1 MIVLILAAVFI
12 AIIILILKN
21 NNDGYDDYD
30 DIFSPQKATGRRGEA
45 IASGMIKSILDNGDV
60 IITGLHLIHDGQK
73 TEFDNIIINKNGL
86 FIIEVKNYSG
96 RLEGSEGTRE
106 WTKYHVSD
114 GGNTYEKIIKNPIK
128 QVKRQIYIL
137 KSYLSAL
144 GITTWINGYVFLLN
158 GNDCSASSE
167 YLLYDIDDIERKI
180 HTTGKNKL
188 TPDTIDSIKQALDL

>member
-30 DIFSPQKATGRRGEA
+30 DIFSPQKAAGRRGEA

-96 RLEGSEGTRE
+96 RLEGSEGARE

>member
-1 MIVLILAAVFI
+1 M
-12 AIIILILKN
+12 
-21 NNDGYDDYD
+21 
-30 DIFSPQKATGRRGEA
+30 
-45 IASGMIKSILDNGDV
+45 
-60 IITGLHLIHDGQK
+60 
-73 TEFDNIIINKNGL
+73 
-86 FIIEVKNYSG
+86 
-96 RLEGSEGTRE
+96 EGSEGARE

-144 GITTWINGYVFLLN
+144 GITTWINGYVFPLN